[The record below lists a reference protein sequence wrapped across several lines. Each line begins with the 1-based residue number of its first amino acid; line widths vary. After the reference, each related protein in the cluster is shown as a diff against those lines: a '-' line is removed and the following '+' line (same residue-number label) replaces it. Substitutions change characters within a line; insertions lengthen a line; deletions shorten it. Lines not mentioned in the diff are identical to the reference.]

1 MKMINNEQI
10 NNIVEAYFEG
20 TDKFIVK
27 LSVSKDNLI
36 NLFVD
41 GDHGITIDDC
51 VKLSRHI
58 ENSLNRDDE
67 DFELRV
73 SSAGIDLPYMMLR
86 QYTKNIGRKIEA
98 KLKDGTKKRGEL
110 VSADS
115 EKIEIIED
123 IKGKGK
129 KKKIVPG
136 EKLEIPMSEIMETKS
151 IIVI

>member
-1 MKMINNEQI
+1 MKMIKSEQI
-10 NNIVEAYFEG
+10 NNIVEAYLEG
-20 TDKFIVK
+20 TDKFVVK
-27 LSVSKDNLI
+27 LTVSKDNLI

-58 ENSLNRDDE
+58 ENSLNRDEE

-136 EKLEIPMSEIMETKS
+136 EKLEIPMSEIVETKS

>member
-10 NNIVEAYFEG
+10 NNIVEAYLEG
-20 TDKFIVK
+20 TDKFVVK
-27 LSVSKDNLI
+27 LTVSKDNLI

-58 ENSLNRDDE
+58 ENSLDRDEE

>member
-136 EKLEIPMSEIMETKS
+136 EKLEIPMSEIVETKS

>member
-1 MKMINNEQI
+1 MKMIKSEQI
-10 NNIVEAYFEG
+10 NNIVEAYLEG
-20 TDKFIVK
+20 TDKFVVK
-27 LSVSKDNLI
+27 LTVSKDNLI

-136 EKLEIPMSEIMETKS
+136 EKLEIPMSEIVETKS

>member
-10 NNIVEAYFEG
+10 NNIVEAYLEG

-27 LSVSKDNLI
+27 LTVSKDNLI

>member
-1 MKMINNEQI
+1 MKMIKSEQI
-10 NNIVEAYFEG
+10 NNIVEAYLEG
-20 TDKFIVK
+20 TDKFVVK
-27 LSVSKDNLI
+27 LTVSKDNLI
-36 NLFVD
+36 NLFID

-58 ENSLNRDDE
+58 ENSLNRDEE

-73 SSAGIDLPYMMLR
+73 SSAGIDLPYVMLR

-123 IKGKGK
+123 IKGSWRKTGD
-129 KKKIVPG
+129 PN
-136 EKLEIPMSEIMETKS
+136 E
-151 IIVI
+151 

>member
-1 MKMINNEQI
+1 MKMIKSEQI
-10 NNIVEAYFEG
+10 NNIVEAYLEG
-20 TDKFIVK
+20 TDKFVVK
-27 LSVSKDNLI
+27 LTVSKDNLI

-58 ENSLNRDDE
+58 ENSLNRDEE